1 MNVCFS
7 FHFRHLTVCTCTQ
20 SRFVVTG
27 DSQCDSSTCAN
38 GGTCY
43 DHGDSFRC
51 ACSSGWGGSTCNTGE
66 IEARTPPCWPHL
78 IYIFLTISVSLSLA
92 MNSSCESGPC
102 LNGGTCIG
110 GGSVFTCIC
119 KDGWEGPT
127 CAQGK
132 AMPTYQSPP
141 TLSLLPKYPLTKPCA
156 CVNVIYSHMYGRLWF
171 ALTGLVLIYHLVV
184 LLLWDVFILFS
195 DVDDCNPHPW

>member
-1 MNVCFS
+1 MNECSGEPCLNGGMCIDLHNDFYCRCTDNWKGKTCNSRKWMYVLVSILGIS
-7 FHFRHLTVCTCTQ
+7 FICACTQ
-20 SRFVVTG
+20 SRVIVTG

-51 ACSSGWGGSTCNTGE
+51 ACPSGWGGSTCNTGE
-66 IEARTPPCWPHL
+66 IETRTPPCGPHL
-78 IYIFLTISVSLSLA
+78 INIFLTISVSLSLA
-92 MNSSCESGPC
+92 MNSLCESGPC

-119 KDGWEGPT
+119 KDGWKGPT

-132 AMPTYQSPP
+132 ATPTFQFPP
-141 TLSLLPKYPLTKPCA
+141 ALSLFPK
-156 CVNVIYSHMYGRLWF
+156 
-171 ALTGLVLIYHLVV
+171 
-184 LLLWDVFILFS
+184 
-195 DVDDCNPHPW
+195 

>member
-1 MNVCFS
+1 MEVFVSICWMIS
-7 FHFRHLTVCTCTQ
+7 TVAALTTGKERRVTHVSKMCEWIYFHFRPLTVCAWTQ
-20 SRFVVTG
+20 SGFVVTG
-27 DSQCDSSTCAN
+27 ENQCDSSTCAN

-51 ACSSGWGGSTCNTGE
+51 ACPSGWGGSTCNTGE
-66 IEARTPPCWPHL
+66 TETKTPPCWAY
-78 IYIFLTISVSLSLA
+78 IVCIFLTISLSLSLA

-132 AMPTYQSPP
+132 TTPTYLFP
-141 TLSLLPKYPLTKPCA
+141 LAFSLVRKYPLTKPCA
-156 CVNVIYSHMYGRLWF
+156 FVIVIYSHMYSFDW
-171 ALTGLVLIYHLVV
+171 A
-184 LLLWDVFILFS
+184 
-195 DVDDCNPHPW
+195 